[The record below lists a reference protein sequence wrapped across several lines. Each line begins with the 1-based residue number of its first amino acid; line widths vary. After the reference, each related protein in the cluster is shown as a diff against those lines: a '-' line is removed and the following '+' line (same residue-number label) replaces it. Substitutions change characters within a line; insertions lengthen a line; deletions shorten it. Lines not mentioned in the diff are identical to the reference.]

1 MFLHDRIDPND
12 RFRERRRQ
20 ALRRRRIRQAL
31 AVLVV
36 VGVAAAIAGGAT
48 FFTSRGSS
56 STRAVA
62 PQVSTRP
69 KPAPSPFRTQPPKE
83 IRGVHVTEG
92 LASLPGKLESYLTLT
107 SQGLNTI
114 ELDVKDE
121 NGYVGFVSSALPAL
135 ARSTGAARPYYDAKK
150 FIAEAHKAG
159 VYVIGRVVVFE
170 DPTLT
175 SAEPQMG
182 IQSKWGGVWK
192 TSSNLGWANEYDR
205 RVWKYNADVG
215 AAAAKAGFDEIQFDY
230 VRFPTDG
237 DISSMVFPHKRAE
250 PRSTTIYDFI
260 SYAASRLHPLRVRV
274 SADVFGL
281 SASRDLGIGQSPKR
295 IGKVLDAIYPMV
307 YPSHYNPGEYD
318 LLEPEA
324 FPYAT
329 VVHSLR
335 DFNKQTRGEKV
346 HIVPWL
352 QDFTIKYSYG
362 LEQVGEQIDAARTMH
377 VKGFLLW
384 NPNGE
389 YTSNALLHRSPS
401 P

>member
-12 RFRERRRQ
+12 RFRERRREAQ
-20 ALRRRRIRQAL
+20 RRRRIRRTI
-31 AVLVV
+31 VFLVV
-36 VGVAAAIAGGAT
+36 AGVIAAIAGGAT
-48 FFTSRGSS
+48 YFSSRSHQS
-56 STRAVA
+56 ESAA
-62 PQVSTRP
+62 QVSTP
-69 KPAPSPFRTQPPKE
+69 KRSLAATSPFRSRVPAE

-92 LASLPGKLESYLTLT
+92 LASLPGKIGDYLAL
-107 SQGLNTI
+107 SSHGLNAI

-121 NGYVGFVSSALPAL
+121 NGYVGFLSPWLPKL
-135 ARSTGAARPYYDAKK
+135 ARTTGAARPYYDVRKVVAD
-150 FIAEAHKAG
+150 AHKAG
-159 VYVIGRVVVFE
+159 VYLIGRIVTFQ

-175 SAEPQMG
+175 AGEPSLG

-192 TSSNLGWANEYDR
+192 TTAGLGWANEYDR
-205 RVWKYNADVG
+205 RVWKYNVDV
-215 AAAAKAGFDEIQFDY
+215 AVAAAKAGFDEIQFDY

-237 DISSMVFPHKRAE
+237 DVSAMVFPHKRAE
-250 PRSTTIYDFI
+250 PRATTIADFLT
-260 SYAASRLHPLRVRV
+260 YAAGRLHPLKVRV

-281 SASRDLGIGQSPKR
+281 SASRDLGIGQSPRR

-335 DFNKQTRGEKV
+335 DFKRQTRGEKV
-346 HIVPWL
+346 RIVPWL
-352 QDFTIKYSYG
+352 QDFTIKYTYG

-377 VKGFLLW
+377 AKGFLLW
-384 NPNGE
+384 NPNGD
-389 YTSNALLHRSPS
+389 YTTNALLHASP
-401 P
+401 

>member
-20 ALRRRRIRQAL
+20 SQRRRRIRRTIAF
-31 AVLVV
+31 LVV
-36 VGVAAAIAGGAT
+36 AGVIAAVAGGAT
-48 FFTSRGSS
+48 YFSSRGHHSAS
-56 STRAVA
+56 AA
-62 PQVSTRP
+62 PVSTP
-69 KPAPSPFRTQPPKE
+69 KRSLAATSPFRSRVPAE
-83 IRGVHVTEG
+83 IRGIHVTEG
-92 LASLPGKLESYLTLT
+92 LASLPGKIHDYLAL
-107 SQGLNTI
+107 SSHGLNAM

-121 NGYVGFVSSALPAL
+121 NGYVGFLSPWLPKL
-135 ARSTGAARPYYDAKK
+135 ARTTGAARPYYDARKVV
-150 FIAEAHKAG
+150 AEAHKAG
-159 VYVIGRVVVFE
+159 VYLIGRIVTFQ

-175 SAEPQMG
+175 EGEPSLG

-192 TSSNLGWANEYDR
+192 TTAGLGWANEYDR
-205 RVWKYNADVG
+205 RVWKYNVDV
-215 AAAAKAGFDEIQFDY
+215 AVAAAKAGFDEIQFDY

-237 DISSMVFPHKRAE
+237 DISAMVFPHKRAE
-250 PRSTTIYDFI
+250 PRATTIAGFLT
-260 SYAASRLHPLRVRV
+260 YAAGRLHPLKVRV

-281 SASRDLGIGQSPKR
+281 SASRDLGIGQSPRR

-335 DFNKQTRGEKV
+335 DFKRQTRGEKV
-346 HIVPWL
+346 RIVPWL
-352 QDFTIKYSYG
+352 QDFTIKYTYG

-377 VKGFLLW
+377 AKGFLLW
-384 NPNGE
+384 NPSGE
-389 YTSNALLHRSPS
+389 YTTNALLHTSP
-401 P
+401 

>member
-20 ALRRRRIRQAL
+20 ALRRRRMRRAI
-31 AVLVV
+31 VFLVV
-36 VGVAAAIAGGAT
+36 AGVIAAIAGGAT
-48 FFTSRGSS
+48 YFSSRGHH
-56 STRAVA
+56 STASAQAKTPTRSQVA
-62 PQVSTRP
+62 R
-69 KPAPSPFRTQPPKE
+69 SPFRSRVPTE

-92 LASLPGKLESYLTLT
+92 LASLPGKLGEYTALT
-107 SQGLNTI
+107 SHGLNTI

-121 NGYVGFVSSALPAL
+121 NGYVGFVSPWMPKL
-135 ARSTGAARPYYDAKK
+135 ARTTGAARPYYDARKVV
-150 FIAEAHKAG
+150 ADAHRAG
-159 VYVIGRVVVFE
+159 VYLIGRIVTFQ

-175 SAEPQMG
+175 AGAPQLG

-192 TSSNLGWANEYDR
+192 TSGGLGWANAYDP
-205 RVWKYNADVG
+205 RVWKYNVDV
-215 AAAAKAGFDEIQFDY
+215 AVAAAKAGFDEIQFDY

-237 DISSMVFPHKRAE
+237 DTSAMVFPHKRVE
-250 PRSTTIYDFI
+250 PRGTTIDRFLT
-260 SYAASRLHPLRVRV
+260 YAAGRLHPLHVRV

-281 SASRDLGIGQSPKR
+281 SASRDLGIGQIPRR

-346 HIVPWL
+346 RVVPWL
-352 QDFTIKYSYG
+352 QDFTIKYPYG

-377 VKGFLLW
+377 AKGFLLW
-384 NPNGE
+384 NPTGD
-389 YTSNALLHRSPS
+389 YTKNALLHSSP
-401 P
+401 

>member
-20 ALRRRRIRQAL
+20 AQQRRRIRRTIVFL
-31 AVLVV
+31 LVA
-36 VGVAAAIAGGAT
+36 GLIAAIAGGAT
-48 FFTSRGSS
+48 YFSSRGHHAASAAPA
-56 STRAVA
+56 ST
-62 PQVSTRP
+62 P
-69 KPAPSPFRTQPPKE
+69 KRSLTAASPFRSRVPAE

-92 LASLPGKLESYLTLT
+92 LASLPGKIHDYLAL
-107 SQGLNTI
+107 SSRGLNAM

-121 NGYVGFVSSALPAL
+121 NGYVGFLSPWLPKL
-135 ARSTGAARPYYDAKK
+135 ARTTGAARPYYDVRKVVAD
-150 FIAEAHKAG
+150 AHKAG
-159 VYVIGRVVVFE
+159 VYLIGRIVTFQ

-175 SAEPQMG
+175 AGEPSLG

-192 TSSNLGWANEYDR
+192 TTAGLGWANEYDR
-205 RVWKYNADVG
+205 RVWKYNVDV
-215 AAAAKAGFDEIQFDY
+215 AVAAAKAGFDEIQFDY

-237 DISSMVFPHKRAE
+237 DISAMVFPHKRAE
-250 PRSTTIYDFI
+250 SRETTIADFLT
-260 SYAASRLHPLRVRV
+260 YAAARLHPLKVRV

-281 SASRDLGIGQSPKR
+281 SASRDLGIGQSPRR

-335 DFNKQTRGEKV
+335 DFKRQTRGEKV
-346 HIVPWL
+346 RIVPWL
-352 QDFTIKYSYG
+352 QDFTIKYTYG

-377 VKGFLLW
+377 AKGFLLW
-384 NPNGE
+384 NPSGD
-389 YTSNALLHRSPS
+389 YTTNALVHASP
-401 P
+401 

>member
-20 ALRRRRIRQAL
+20 SRRRRRIRRTIAAL
-31 AVLVV
+31 VLAGV
-36 VGVAAAIAGGAT
+36 VAAVAGGAT
-48 FFTSRGSS
+48 YITSRGHAP
-56 STRAVA
+56 TAEAAKKTPKAAPARA
-62 PQVSTRP
+62 R
-69 KPAPSPFRTQPPKE
+69 SPFRTQAPAE

-92 LASLPGKLESYLTLT
+92 LASLPGKLEGYLSLT

-121 NGYVGFVSSALPAL
+121 NGYVGFVSRALPKL
-135 ARSTGAARPYYDAKK
+135 ARTTGAARPYYDADKVVE
-150 FIAEAHKAG
+150 EAHKAG
-159 VYVIGRVVVFE
+159 VYLIGRVVTFE

-175 SAEPQMG
+175 SAEPSLG

-192 TSSNLGWANEYDR
+192 TSAGLGWANEYDP
-205 RVWKYNADVG
+205 RVWKYDVDV
-215 AAAAKAGFDEIQFDY
+215 AVAAAKAGFDEIQFDY

-237 DISSMVFPHKRAE
+237 DVAAMVFPHRRAE
-250 PRSTTIYDFI
+250 PRSTTIYRFLA
-260 SYAASRLHPLRVRV
+260 YAAHRLHALHVRV

-281 SASRDLGIGQSPKR
+281 SASRDLGIGQTPRR

-307 YPSHYNPGEYD
+307 YPSHYNPGEYN

-335 DFNKQTRGEKV
+335 DFNRQTRGEKV
-346 HIVPWL
+346 RIVPWL

-362 LEQVGEQIDAARTMH
+362 LEQVGEQIDAARAMH
-377 VKGFLLW
+377 ARGFLLW
-384 NPNGE
+384 NPSGV
-389 YTSNALLHRSPS
+389 YTPDALLHRSP
-401 P
+401 

>member
-20 ALRRRRIRQAL
+20 AQRRRRIRGA
-31 AVLVV
+31 LVV
-36 VGVAAAIAGGAT
+36 LLVAGIVAAIAGGAT
-48 FFTSRGSS
+48 YFTSRGSHATPDAKAAS
-56 STRAVA
+56 PA
-62 PQVSTRP
+62 RP
-69 KPAPSPFRTQPPKE
+69 KAAPSPFRTPAPAE

-92 LASLPGKLESYLTLT
+92 LASLPGKLDEYLGMTD
-107 SQGLNTI
+107 QGLNTI

-121 NGYVGFVSSALPAL
+121 NGYVGFVSAATPEL

-150 FIAEAHKAG
+150 FIAKAHRAG

-175 SAEPQMG
+175 TARPELG
-182 IQSKWGGVWK
+182 IHSKWGGVWK
-192 TSSNLGWANEYDR
+192 TSSGLGWANEYDP
-205 RVWKYNADVG
+205 RVWKYNVDV
-215 AAAAKAGFDEIQFDY
+215 ATAAAKAGFDEIQFDY

-237 DISSMVFPHKRAE
+237 DVDAMVFPHKRAE
-250 PRSTTIYDFI
+250 PRSTTIDRFLT
-260 SYAASRLHPLRVRV
+260 YAAGRLHPLRVRV

-281 SASRDLGIGQSPKR
+281 SASRDLGIGQLPSR

-346 HIVPWL
+346 RIVPWL

-377 VKGFLLW
+377 AKGFLLW
-384 NPNGE
+384 NPSGE
-389 YTSNALLHRSPS
+389 YTTDALEHRSP
-401 P
+401 